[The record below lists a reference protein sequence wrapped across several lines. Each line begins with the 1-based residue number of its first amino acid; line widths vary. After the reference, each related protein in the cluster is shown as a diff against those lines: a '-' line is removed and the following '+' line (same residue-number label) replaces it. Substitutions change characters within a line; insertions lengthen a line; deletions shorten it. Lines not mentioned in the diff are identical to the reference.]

1 MQEAG
6 WNADA
11 ELERRLDLVSRPEY
25 EGEDMRGVD
34 YVWLLVATLAV
45 PILMMIGGW
54 FL

>member
-6 WNADA
+6 WDAEA

-25 EGEDMRGVD
+25 EGEDMRSMD
-34 YVWLLVATLAV
+34 YVWLFVVTLVL

>member
-1 MQEAG
+1 VQEAR
-6 WNADA
+6 WDAEA

-25 EGEDMRGVD
+25 EGEDMQRMD
-34 YVWLLVATLAV
+34 YVWLFVVTLVL

>member
-1 MQEAG
+1 VQEAG
-6 WNADA
+6 WDAEA

-34 YVWLLVATLAV
+34 YVWLFVVTLVL